1 MKNSIKTLHW
11 LPRILCIIAILFIS
25 MFALDSFNPEL
36 TVWQQIKG
44 FLIHL
49 IPSFILIL
57 LLILAWRKELIG
69 GIIFVIIGVIFTPL
83 IFNHNYQMNQSIGMS
98 LGIISLIT
106 IPFVIIGVLF
116 IMSYYRKKKHQE
128 IS

>member
-44 FLIHL
+44 FLLHL